1 VLKLRCGAR
10 EAECRLVVLDKDGTL
25 IDFRSVWVPVV
36 RARAR
41 FIVEEA
47 GADPALEPAL
57 LRAFGY
63 DPDRDRIDPRG
74 PLAIA
79 PRTET
84 TVIGATLLYGAGLP
98 WEDAI
103 AAVRRAYR
111 RADEAVDAVRVGR
124 PVPGVDQALRRLRAA
139 GARLAV
145 ATTDTTAQATRGLA
159 ALGLA
164 DLLDAIVGADA
175 VSRPKPDGEAVH
187 RCCDT
192 VGVAAREAIVVGDA
206 VADVLMGRQAGVAL
220 SVGVLTGVTTAAE
233 FDGHADVVVGS
244 LLDLVPA

>member
-1 VLKLRCGAR
+1 
-10 EAECRLVVLDKDGTL
+10 VVLDKDGTL

-47 GADPALEPAL
+47 GADPALEPPL

-84 TVIGATLLYGAGLP
+84 TIIGATLLYGVGLP
-98 WEDAI
+98 WEDAV

-124 PVPGVDQALRRLRAA
+124 PVPGVEQALRRLRAA

-145 ATTDTTAQATRGLA
+145 VTTDSTAQATRGLA
-159 ALGLA
+159 ALGVA

-175 VSRPKPDGEAVH
+175 VDRPKPDAEAVH
-187 RCCDT
+187 RCCDR
-192 VGVAAREAIVVGDA
+192 VGVATREAIVVGDA

-244 LLDLVPA
+244 LVDVVPA

>member
-1 VLKLRCGAR
+1 
-10 EAECRLVVLDKDGTL
+10 VVLDKDGTL

-47 GADPALEPAL
+47 GADPALEAAL

-63 DPDRDRIDPRG
+63 DSDRDRIDPRG

-79 PRTET
+79 PRNET
-84 TVIGATLLYGAGLP
+84 TIIGATLLYGTGLP

-103 AAVRRAYR
+103 AAVRRAYQ
-111 RADEAVDAVRVGR
+111 RADQAVDPVRVAR
-124 PVPGVDQALRRLRAA
+124 PVPGVDHALRRLRAA

-145 ATTDTTAQATRGLA
+145 ATTDTTDQAIRGLA
-159 ALGLA
+159 ALGFG

-175 VSRPKPDGEAVH
+175 VSRPKPDAEAVH

-206 VADVLMGRQAGVAL
+206 VADVLMGREAGVAL
-220 SVGVLTGVTTAAE
+220 TVGVLTGVTTAAE

-244 LLDLVPA
+244 LADLVPA